1 MVKRKVEGLPALALV
16 PALVARLGT
25 GRSSYFVGQEENVA
39 YLKDMLR
46 RTVDKGESNSLLVLG
61 PRGVGKTA
69 LVRETLCQASASPG
83 WKETAVVVRLS
94 GLVQTDDRVALR
106 DITKQ
111 LDLENVVGEKVFGSF
126 AEHLS
131 FLLASLKTGD
141 SATSKPIVFILDE
154 FDSFC
159 SHKNQ
164 TLLYNLFD
172 VAQSRAV
179 PICVIGLS
187 SQIDVTELLEKR
199 VKSRFSHRHLYLW
212 PLKDAKAHLDLALS
226 LLTLDTEASSTW
238 DREVK
243 ALLST
248 SEAFKL
254 FESVYEI
261 EKSLALLKRLLHLSV
276 VLMSKENAQQL
287 QIEHLRSAA
296 EATSMLESS
305 NTLSSQVA
313 DLSILELCLLIA
325 IKHLSQIYEGEPFN
339 FEMVFHEYLK
349 FKRRKMATLPDERG
363 VVSKAWETLVSLELV
378 KPKSGA
384 GKGAQEQFV
393 LHVPSLAT
401 CPDVLAAAIEK
412 LPNCPTEVTQ
422 WVSSS
427 LHSSTH

>member
-1 MVKRKVEGLPALALV
+1 MVKRKTPAADPQQLLSALSRRLAGC
-16 PALVARLGT
+16 LGEDF
-25 GRSSYFVGQEENVA
+25 YGQEEDVS
-39 YLKDMLR
+39 YLMELVS
-46 RTVDKGESNSLLVLG
+46 RTVEKGESNSLLVLG

-69 LVRETLCQASASPG
+69 LVSHVMRKAAAIPS
-83 WKETAVVVRLS
+83 WRDNAVRVELS
-94 GLVQTDDRVALR
+94 GLIQTDDKLALR

-111 LDLENVVGEKVFGSF
+111 LKLENVVGDRVFGSF

-141 SATSKPIVFILDE
+141 STASKPIVFILDE

-212 PLKDAKAHLDLALS
+212 PLKDSKAHLDLALQ
-226 LLTLDTEASSTW
+226 LLTLNTEGSSTW
-238 DREVK
+238 DKEVK
-243 ALLST
+243 ELLT
-248 SEAFKL
+248 TDAFANL
-254 FESVYEI
+254 IDSVYDI
-261 EKSLALLKRLLHLSV
+261 EKSLTVLKRILHSALTS
-276 VLMSKENAQQL
+276 MSKNSS
-287 QIEHLRSAA
+287 EHL
-296 EATSMLESS
+296 EVVHLESAVKEVAMFETS
-305 NTLSSQVA
+305 NTLSSQIA
-313 DLSILELCLLIA
+313 DLSIMELCLLIA

-363 VVSKAWETLVSLELV
+363 VVTKAWETLVSLELV

-401 CPDVLAAAIEK
+401 SPDILAAAIDNIPK
-412 LPNCPTEVTQ
+412 
-422 WVSSS
+422 
-427 LHSSTH
+427 